1 MDQILK
7 SLEFE
12 LRESNLWQKFG
23 KNRMYV
29 SLYVHYTLDIQ
40 TGGGVRDVTKK
51 IEGYYNI
58 DTDSSTIT
66 RFDVKENKKFNA
78 DIKKN
83 AFEKIKSIG
92 KEKYEEK
99 IKKCG
104 EDPIY
109 SVPEAKL
116 INFVSSVTN
125 LDNDE
130 AKKMI
135 QQKLSDYIH

>member
-29 SLYVHYTLDIQ
+29 SLYVHYTFDIQ

-78 DIKKN
+78 DIKKLH
-83 AFEKIKSIG
+83 S
-92 KEKYEEK
+92 
-99 IKKCG
+99 KKLKV
-104 EDPIY
+104 
-109 SVPEAKL
+109 SV
-116 INFVSSVTN
+116 
-125 LDNDE
+125 
-130 AKKMI
+130 KKNT
-135 QQKLSDYIH
+135 KKK